1 MVGQSLD
8 EQNQRRVSRLGAAAK
23 LVGCGLVGLLL
34 LIPLAWVEGLV
45 RERLGRW
52 NEAHAE
58 ITSTWSGPQT
68 IAGPVLEV
76 PLRFSDERRLADGT
90 VEIVVSERSAFFLP
104 REVSWKGTV
113 VPEVRSRG
121 IFEVAVFEAEL
132 QAQVHFRRP
141 DPLTLARRPVEVLW
155 DRARLVIGVGETRG
169 IGGGL
174 RIAAGNRELT
184 VVPGGIGGSG
194 PLGRGVHAVI
204 PGLAESSADDLEP
217 IRVRLRLRG
226 ADVLQFLPGAEET
239 AVVLASSWGSPS
251 FAGAFLPAERT
262 VGDGGFEARWA
273 VPWYATSIEPAWIE
287 NGAEPAGALAP
298 LGFGVRLAL
307 PAGAYQQVERAGKYG
322 LLFLLFTFAAF
333 FVAEI
338 RSPRRLHP
346 VHYGL
351 VGAAMVVF
359 YLLLLALSEH
369 LGLGLAYTL
378 SAGGV
383 VLVIAGYSA
392 AILDRGR
399 AAALATGIAGLY
411 GFLWVALASE
421 DHALLFGSIGVF
433 LALAGLMWATRRIEW
448 STVG

>member
-1 MVGQSLD
+1 MD
-8 EQNQRRVSRLGAAAK
+8 EQSWGEQNRHRVSRLAAAAK
-23 LVGCGLVGLLL
+23 LIGCGLVALLL
-34 LIPLAWVEGLV
+34 LIPLAWVSGLV
-45 RERLGRW
+45 QERLGRW

-90 VEIVVSERSAFFLP
+90 VEVVVSERSAYFLP
-104 REVSWKGTV
+104 REVSWRGSV

-132 QAQVHFRRP
+132 EAEVRFRRP
-141 DPLTLARRPVEVLW
+141 DPLSLARRPVEVVW
-155 DRARLVIGVGETRG
+155 DRARLMIGVGETRG

-174 RIAAGNRELT
+174 RIEAGERELA

-194 PLGRGVHAVI
+194 PLARGVHAVI
-204 PGLAESSADDLEP
+204 PGLGDSTADDLDP
-217 IRVRLRLRG
+217 IKVRLRLRG

-239 AVVLASSWGSPS
+239 TVELASSWSTPS
-251 FAGAFLPAERT
+251 FSGAFLPAERT
-262 VGDGGFEARWA
+262 VGGSGFEARWA

-307 PAGAYQQVERAGKYG
+307 PAGAYHQVERAGKYG
-322 LLFLLFTFAAF
+322 ILFLLFTFAAF

-351 VGAAMVVF
+351 VGAALVVF

-369 LGLGLAYTL
+369 LGLGLAYAL

-383 VLVIAGYSA
+383 VLLIGGYCA

>member
-1 MVGQSLD
+1 MEERSWSVES
-8 EQNQRRVSRLGAAAK
+8 ERRGTRLAAAGK
-23 LVGCGLVGLLL
+23 LIGCGLVGVLL

-45 RERLGRW
+45 RERLARW
-52 NEAHAE
+52 NEAHGE
-58 ITSTWSGPQT
+58 ITSTWSGMQT

-76 PLRFSDERRLADGT
+76 PLRFTDERRLGDGS
-90 VEIVVSERSAFFLP
+90 VEVVVSERSAYFLP
-104 REVSWKGTV
+104 REVSWKGAV
-113 VPEVRSRG
+113 LPEVRARG

-132 QAQVHFRRP
+132 EAEVHFRRP
-141 DPLTLARRPVEVLW
+141 DPVSLARRPVEVVW

-174 RIAAGNRELT
+174 RIEAGDRELA
-184 VVPGGIGGSG
+184 VVPGGIGGNG
-194 PLGRGVHAVI
+194 PLARGVHAVV
-204 PGLAESSADDLEP
+204 PGLEDGTRDELP
-217 IRVRLRLRG
+217 PLRVRMRLRG

-239 AVVLASSWGSPS
+239 VVELTSPWSSPS
-251 FAGAFLPAERT
+251 FAGAFLPAQRT
-262 VGDGGFEARWA
+262 VGADGFEARWA

-307 PAGAYQQVERAGKYG
+307 PAGSYHQVERAGKYG

-351 VGAAMVVF
+351 IGAALVVF

-369 LGLGLAYTL
+369 LGLGVSYAL

-383 VLVIAGYSA
+383 VLLIGAYSA

-399 AAALATGIAGLY
+399 AAGLAAGISGLY
-411 GFLWVALASE
+411 GFLWVALTSE

-448 STVG
+448 SNVA